1 MTVPS
6 TYTERIKR
14 FAALDIQKRHLKER
28 LEKVEKEMDELQ
40 PVLLEDYAELG
51 QSSAKIGGYTVYL
64 YNQWWAGA
72 VKGPDGEGDYETSCA
87 ALDEAGLGDMV
98 QPRFNVMTLSA
109 WVRELPRD
117 QDGLGAPIL
126 PPELVGKISVVQK
139 TDIRTR
145 KSGKA
150 K

>member
-1 MTVPS
+1 MEP
-6 TYTERIKR
+6 TYTGRIKR
-14 FAALDIQKRHLKER
+14 FSLLEIRKRRLKER
-28 LEKVEKEMDELQ
+28 LERVEAELDALSEVLKEDFS
-40 PVLLEDYAELG
+40 ELG
-51 QSSAKIGGYTVYL
+51 QSSARIGGYTHYL
-64 YNQWWAGA
+64 HRQWWAGA
-72 VKGPDGEGDYETSCA
+72 VKGADGEGDYATSCA

-126 PPELVGKISVVQK
+126 PPELVGKISVVEK